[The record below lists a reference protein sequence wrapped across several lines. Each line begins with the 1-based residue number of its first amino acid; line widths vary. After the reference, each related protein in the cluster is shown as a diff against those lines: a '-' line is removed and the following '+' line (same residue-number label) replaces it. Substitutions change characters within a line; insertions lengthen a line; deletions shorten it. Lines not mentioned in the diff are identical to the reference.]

1 MVWYQLPFLP
11 KLNVWVCPLL
21 CSSVL
26 QNMLSATVQPILRS
40 VSLNLTSRSVGR
52 FAEAGFSTQHR
63 LENMLVM
70 VQECDA
76 GEEYE
81 MEECGRE
88 RGETYL
94 RLRGWSPSSPLVK
107 LLIHGF
113 SFRFTAMAVPRPPA
127 ALHWLTSYLR
137 TCRQAS
143 ARLWPTGG
151 RRYLPTVGET
161 SREICPPPAL

>member
-1 MVWYQLPFLP
+1 
-11 KLNVWVCPLL
+11 
-21 CSSVL
+21 
-26 QNMLSATVQPILRS
+26 MLSATVPPILRS

-52 FAEAGFSTQHR
+52 FAEAGFSTLHR

-94 RLRGWSPSSPLVK
+94 RLRG
-107 LLIHGF
+107 
-113 SFRFTAMAVPRPPA
+113 
-127 ALHWLTSYLR
+127 
-137 TCRQAS
+137 
-143 ARLWPTGG
+143 
-151 RRYLPTVGET
+151 
-161 SREICPPPAL
+161 